1 MKYYKRLSQ
10 AFTVL
15 AVLLSIIMCVHV
27 AYDFFTLLGCCWC
40 SAPAWVAFLFCIPY
54 GIGIAICAAL
64 ARFLRKKHQKTA

>member
-27 AYDFFTLLGCCWC
+27 AYDFFTLLGCYWC